1 MEAWTTKFWIAGLL
15 ACANIAVFEHFFTM
29 FMPLVLLTGSTAA
42 LRVHVHDGLHRLLYQ
57 QKPARKWTTPS
68 MSADW
73 GDSLEELARK
83 LAATGYFI
91 DPVMT
96 QVVFLAAKLQKPLL
110 LEGPAGSGKTQ
121 LALSVAAAG
130 NTHVERLQCYRGV
143 TEDKAIGRFDEGL
156 QRLYMEF
163 SKGQHENWQMVQ
175 ANLKGRDFFRAGP
188 LMRALECERPC
199 VLLIDELDKVDDGFE
214 PMLLEILSA
223 WQLSIPEFGTVAA
236 KSIPFVVLTS
246 NEERRL
252 GDPIRRR
259 SLYVRVEH
267 PTPEREAEIIASRT
281 PKADE
286 KFHREMAGIAL
297 SFRNYSLE
305 KPPSVSEMIDFAN
318 ALQLLGADHVT
329 EEHRDVLLPF
339 LAKTEKDRRHL
350 LLREG
355 FKSLLDDG
363 ARFAQSLM
371 LPGRPTS

>member
-1 MEAWTTKFWIAGLL
+1 
-15 ACANIAVFEHFFTM
+15 M
-29 FMPLVLLTGSTAA
+29 FDSVSVLS
-42 LRVHVHDGLHRLLYQ
+42 D
-57 QKPARKWTTPS
+57 
-68 MSADW
+68 
-73 GDSLEELARK
+73 K
-83 LAATGYFI
+83 LSATGYFI

-96 QVVFLAAKLQKPLL
+96 QVVFLAGKLQKPLL

-121 LALSVAAAG
+121 LALSVAAAAG
-130 NTHVERLQCYRGV
+130 THVERLQCYRGV
-143 TEDKAIGRFDEGL
+143 TEAQAIGSFDSGL
-156 QRLYMEF
+156 QKLYMEF
-163 SKGQHENWQMVQ
+163 SKGQHEDWKSVQ
-175 ANLKGRDFFRAGP
+175 SSLVGRDFFRAGP

-214 PMLLEILSA
+214 AMLLEILSV
-223 WQLSIPEFGTVAA
+223 WQLSIPEFGTVHAR
-236 KSIPFVVLTS
+236 SIPFVVLTS

-281 PKADE
+281 PGAAE
-286 KFHREMAGIAL
+286 AFHREMAGIAL

-305 KPPSVSEMIDFAN
+305 KPPSVSEMIDFAR
-318 ALQLLGADHVT
+318 ALELLGADRVT

-363 ARFAQSLM
+363 ARFAERMAAQGSAVK
-371 LPGRPTS
+371 